1 MGRDAVP
8 PLARRGS
15 PRKTQPGQDEQADQ
29 PIEDNDYGAAFLPQ
43 HTDGQRQFHQ
53 EHACDKKGDHRD
65 ILPPEA

>member
-8 PLARRGS
+8 PLARRRS
-15 PRKTQPGQDEQADQ
+15 PLMTQPGQDEQADQ
-29 PIEDNDYGAAFLPQ
+29 PIEDNDYGAAFVPQ

-53 EHACDKKGDHRD
+53 EQACDKKGDHRD